1 MRGGRARRTIENE
14 TVNTLK
20 IQGYPLVNLC
30 LSKCQINESR
40 ASPGSSLVV
49 VQNENFPNH
58 VPQKV

>member
-30 LSKCQINESR
+30 LSKIPFDQDSNARTDS
-40 ASPGSSLVV
+40 VV
-49 VQNENFPNH
+49 RRGELEI
-58 VPQKV
+58 KWAL